1 LRALDFSDQ
10 QVISGASDM
19 SPSQTVTTPPSAA
32 SVKNSAARVA
42 AEKARIA
49 KAQPKFKAKTIRRA
63 VTQRVSDQERYEMIA
78 EAAYFRA
85 ADRDFAPG
93 QEIGDW
99 LAAEKEVEQ
108 LLK

>member
-1 LRALDFSDQ
+1 
-10 QVISGASDM
+10 M
-19 SPSQTVTTPPSAA
+19 NTNQTVTAPPSAA

-42 AEKARIA
+42 AEKARLA
-49 KAQPKFKAKTIRRA
+49 KAQPTGKTMRRA
-63 VTQRVSDQERYEMIA
+63 VTRGASAQKRYEMIA

-93 QEIGDW
+93 HEIEDW

-108 LLK
+108 LLR